1 MKNYKL
7 NLKDINPNLA
17 KEVKR
22 IKKSIAKFDKLEKER
37 MKELS
42 KWVSAPIHL
51 KHSHGKA

>member
-37 MKELS
+37 MKELA
-42 KWVSAPIHL
+42 KGRLQPFIKL
-51 KHSHGKA
+51 T